1 MAEITTKMVVELREK
16 TGAGMGD
23 CKNALVEANG
33 DFQLAIEILRK
44 KGAASAEKRAT
55 REAKEG
61 IVEAKTSSDNKVGVI
76 VEINCETDF
85 VARNENFVNY
95 VSKVADVLLQNKV
108 SSVDELL
115 QCKVNGETLQD
126 LHNEILAKF
135 QENIR
140 IRRFSRVETE
150 GYITYYVH
158 AGSKLGVLVVYEFD
172 KPVELS
178 AEVKSSLRD
187 IAMQVAAM
195 NPMFIDRNSIPQD
208 VIQKE
213 LEIYKEAAI
222 NEGKKP
228 EVAERIAQG
237 KLSKFFTEQ
246 CLLEQTFIK
255 DGSLSVENVLKK
267 VEDTL
272 GCKIKIKQFIRYFLG
287 EIE

>member
-23 CKNALVEANG
+23 CKKALQEANG

-44 KGAASAEKRAT
+44 KGAASAEKRAG

-61 IVEAKTSSDNKVGVI
+61 IIATAVSPDYKIGVI
-76 VEINCETDF
+76 VEVNCETDF

-95 VSKVADVLLQNKV
+95 AELVANTLLNNEVSTVE
-108 SSVDELL
+108 ELL
-115 QCKVNGETLQD
+115 SCKVNGETLQD
-126 LHNEILAKF
+126 KHNEILAKF

-140 IRRFSRVETE
+140 IRRIARIKTN
-150 GYITYYVH
+150 GYISHYVH
-158 AGSKLGVLVVYEFD
+158 AGSKLGVLVVYDFD
-172 KPVELS
+172 KPVELDEDS
-178 AEVKSSLRD
+178 KSSLRD

-195 NPMFIDRNSIPQD
+195 NPMFIEKTSVPEE

-213 LEIYKEAAI
+213 IEIYKEQAI

-228 EVAERIAQG
+228 EIAEKIAQG
-237 KLSKFFTEQ
+237 RLSKFFIEQ

-255 DGSLSVENVLKK
+255 DGNLSVRDVITK
-267 VEDTL
+267 VENTL
-272 GCKIKIKQFIRYFLG
+272 GCKIKILQFVRYYLG
-287 EIE
+287 EVE

>member
-95 VSKVADVLLQNKV
+95 ASTVADVLLQNKV
-108 SSVDELL
+108 STVDELL
-115 QCKVNGETLQD
+115 QCKVNGETLQN

-178 AEVKSSLRD
+178 DEVKSSLRD

-228 EVAERIAQG
+228 EVAEKIAQG

-267 VEDTL
+267 VQDIL
-272 GCKIKIKQFIRYFLG
+272 GCKINIKQFIRYFLG
-287 EIE
+287 EVE

>member
-61 IVEAKTSSDNKVGVI
+61 IVEAKTSADGKTGVI

-95 VSKVADVLLQNKV
+95 ASKVAEVLLNNNV
-108 SSVDELL
+108 STVDDLL
-115 QCKVNGETLQD
+115 KCKVDGETVQD

-140 IRRFSRVETE
+140 IRRFTRVETS
-150 GYITYYVH
+150 GYIAYYVH

-172 KPVELS
+172 KPVDLNDD
-178 AEVKSSLRD
+178 AKSLLRD

-195 NPMFIDRNSIPQD
+195 NPMFIDRESIPQD

-213 LEIYKEAAI
+213 IEIYKEAAI

-228 EVAERIAQG
+228 EVAEKIAQG
-237 KLSKFFTEQ
+237 KLTKFFTEQ
-246 CLLEQTFIK
+246 CLMEQTFIK
-255 DGSLSVENVLKK
+255 DGSLSVGNVVKK
-267 VEDTL
+267 VEDLL
-272 GCKIKIKQFIRYFLG
+272 GCKVKISKFVRYFLG